1 MSVNKKLAC
10 SIVLPAMLF
19 SASVLAQ
26 SDDPRNV
33 DKSGPFFGETA
44 TGKWLIGLKYG
55 QMQHD
60 ANGFSA
66 GDNTGFMVGYEFSR
80 PVFYGHAAI
89 EFEYL
94 DPTSAGSF
102 RGEVAP
108 IDPSDPTGDPTNPPV
123 ERPGNGD
130 WENTVRSIYA
140 VYRGPGTLYFK
151 GKAGLTASNY
161 EATFNNPQAADD
173 ALDSEIRED
182 KTTIGWG
189 IGLGVHAGKWV
200 DVELEYAGNQGSSD
214 MNYISLGANAR
225 F

>member
-1 MSVNKKLAC
+1 MSVNKKIAC

-19 SASVLAQ
+19 SASALAQ

-44 TGKWLIGLKYG
+44 TGKWLLGLKYG

-66 GDNTGFMVGYEFSR
+66 GDSLGFMVGYEFSR

-94 DPTSAGSF
+94 KPTSPGDF
-102 RGEVAP
+102 RGEGAP
-108 IDPSDPTGDPTNPPV
+108 VDPADPCCGEGTNYNPKY
-123 ERPGNGD
+123 PGNGE
-130 WENTVRSIYA
+130 WENQVRSLYA

-151 GKAGLTASNY
+151 GKAGLTSSEFTAK
-161 EATFNNPQAADD
+161 FKNPAVEIDD
-173 ALDSEIRED
+173 VEED

-200 DVELEYAGNQGSSD
+200 DVELEYTGNQGTSD
-214 MNYISLGANAR
+214 MNYISIGANAR

>member
-1 MSVNKKLAC
+1 MFVNKKLAC

-19 SASVLAQ
+19 SASALAV

-44 TGKWLIGLKYG
+44 TGKWLLGLKYG
-55 QMQHD
+55 SMQHD
-60 ANGFSA
+60 ADGFSA
-66 GDNTGFMVGYEFSR
+66 GNNAGFMVGYEFSK

-94 DPTSAGSF
+94 EPTTDGTFNGFGNSN
-102 RGEVAP
+102 
-108 IDPSDPTGDPTNPPV
+108 DPSVQPKFPYDGEWQN
-123 ERPGNGD
+123 
-130 WENTVRSIYA
+130 WVRSLYA
-140 VYRGPGTLYFK
+140 SYRGPGTLYVK
-151 GKAGLTASNY
+151 GKAGLTASRFD
-161 EATFNNPQAADD
+161 ATFTNAPVGVPD
-173 ALDSEIRED
+173 IRDD

-189 IGLGVHAGKWV
+189 IGLGVHAGKWI

-214 MNYISLGANAR
+214 MNFISLGANAR